1 MPLFSSDLALEAAE
15 QLGVVG
21 KNARQTEGVRVNE
34 ALRDGYT
41 VTSVII
47 TDECGSRALQK
58 PAGRYVTVDLQPYFQ
73 RQDRFFPRGVHC
85 LSRQLRRLLPRLQPE
100 DTVLVAGLG
109 NRALACDAVGPAAV
123 ENLLVTRHMVQG
135 SPSLFRSFAS
145 VAAIA
150 TGVVGQTGI
159 ETLELIAGAAQRI
172 SPAAV
177 IVIDALCA
185 RSRHRLCA
193 TVQLSDTGLSPGSGV
208 GNHRAAIDRAALG
221 VPVIAIGIPT
231 VIAGSTLTQE
241 LTGAPT
247 EDAADL
253 FLTPRDVSSRV
264 TELGRL
270 VGFSIS
276 AALHP
281 QLTVE
286 DITGLLS

>member
-41 VTSVII
+41 VTSVTV
-47 TDECGSRALQK
+47 TDERGSRVLGK
-58 PAGRYVTVDLQPYFQ
+58 PIGRYVTVDLRPYFQ
-73 RQDRFFPRGVHC
+73 RQDLFFPRGVHC
-85 LSRQLRRLLPRLQPE
+85 LSRQLRRLLPRLHE
-100 DTVLVAGLG
+100 KDTVLVAGLG
-109 NRALACDAVGPAAV
+109 NRQLACDAVGPAAV
-123 ENLLVTRHMVQG
+123 ENLLVTRHMVADR
-135 SPSLFRSFAS
+135 PSFFRSFAS

-159 ETLELIAGAAQRI
+159 ETLELIAGATQRI

-193 TVQLSDTGLSPGSGV
+193 TVQLSDTGLTPGSGV

-231 VIAGSTLTQE
+231 VIAGNSLARE
-241 LTGAPT
+241 LTGEPA

>member
-1 MPLFSSDLALEAAE
+1 MPLFPSDLTLEAAE
-15 QLGVVG
+15 QLGAVG
-21 KNARQTEGVRVNE
+21 KNARRLDGVRTEERNL
-34 ALRDGYT
+34 AGYA

-47 TDECGSRALQK
+47 ANERGSRALGK

-73 RQDRFFPRGVHC
+73 RQEHFFPRGVHC
-85 LSRQLRRLLPRLQPE
+85 LSRQLRRLLPRLQE
-100 DTVLVAGLG
+100 NDTVLVAGLG
-109 NRALACDAVGPAAV
+109 NRQLACDAVGPTAV
-123 ENLLVTRHMVQG
+123 DNLLVTRHMV
-135 SPSLFRSFAS
+135 SDHPSLFRSFTS
-145 VAAIA
+145 VAAIS

-159 ETLELIAGAAQRI
+159 ETLELIAGTAQRL

-185 RSRHRLCA
+185 RSRHRLCT

-208 GNHRAAIDRAALG
+208 GNHRSAIDRSALG

-231 VIAGSTLTQE
+231 VIAGHTLVQE
-241 LTGAPT
+241 LTGTSA
-247 EDAADL
+247 EDSSDL

-270 VGFSIS
+270 IGFSIS

-286 DITGLLS
+286 DISGLLS